1 MTMKKCPNCGKEF
14 AGNMKFCTQCGTKLE
29 DVVTNVPPV
38 NNANVNN
45 AVINYTGAGAGARAA
60 ATPPVNNGGVKPRS
74 IALSLIFTLVTCG
87 LYGLYW
93 IVKVTDEMNT
103 LLNRRNATGGLMS
116 VIFTIITCGF
126 YGFYWA
132 YKLGDNVDLLKGNRG
147 GNTGILYLILYI
159 FLFGIINLVLAQ
171 DVINDKLE
179 GIY

>member
-1 MTMKKCPNCGKEF
+1 MPMKKCPNCGKEF
-14 AGNMKFCTQCGTKLE
+14 VGDMMFCTQCGTKLV

-38 NNANVNN
+38 NNASPNN
-45 AVINYTGAGAGARAA
+45 AVGNYTGPGPGMT
-60 ATPPVNNGGVKPRS
+60 ATPPVNNGRVKPRS

-93 IVKVTDEMNT
+93 IVKVTDEMNI

-132 YKLGDNVDLLKGNRG
+132 YKLGDNVDLIKGNRG